1 MIDNF
6 ELFRLPVELGRV
18 IGGND
23 CALDRMTI
31 VALRLST
38 KAGHEAWGYSEVQ
51 TDGRFTRSA
60 PWIRPLPDL
69 EALRAIFATQW
80 WPLLHDRRPDDLA
93 GVRRSHGSAE
103 PAIDAAVR
111 VALWD
116 LQAQEA
122 GLPLYRLFNPA
133 ATSNRKRAY
142 GSLLDFPL
150 SNDEAVHVARGM
162 LDKGITAI
170 KVKVGAP
177 DAGRDLDRL
186 RLIRSV
192 VGPQVSLA
200 ADANEAWNWETA
212 LRRLEQFDAAGVG
225 LEYIEDPLPRDHFS
239 GLQELTRRAP
249 TRVIGHD
256 YLDKIEDMQRLVDCG
271 IGGLRTTGDF
281 DYMLECVRLAERHQ
295 LPVYAGNWQFEIG
308 VHIAAAFDAVDRFE
322 YSALD
327 WNLLVEEPVRISGG
341 VAFAPER
348 PGHGLVLKR

>member
-6 ELFRLPVELGRV
+6 ELFRLPVELGRA

-23 CALDRMTI
+23 CSLDRMTI
-31 VALRLST
+31 VALRLGT
-38 KAGHEAWGYSEVQ
+38 RTGHEAWGYSEVQ
-51 TDGRFTRSA
+51 TDGRFTRGA
-60 PWIRPLPDL
+60 PWIRSLPDL
-69 EALRAIFATQW
+69 EALRSIFATQW
-80 WPLLHDRRPDDLA
+80 WPLLQGRRVDDLA
-93 GVRRSHGSAE
+93 GLRHSHGSAE
-103 PAIDAAVR
+103 PAIDSAVR

-133 ATSNRKRAY
+133 ATSNGKRAY

-150 SNDEAVHVARGM
+150 SDDEAVNVARGM

-177 DAGRDLDRL
+177 DADRDIHRL

-192 VGPQVSLA
+192 IGPHVSLA
-200 ADANEAWNWETA
+200 ADANEAWNWDTA
-212 LRRLEQFDAAGVG
+212 LRRLEQFEAAGVG
-225 LEYIEDPLPRDHFS
+225 LEYIEDPLPRSHFA
-239 GLQELTRRAP
+239 GLQELTRRSP

-256 YLDKIEDMQRLVDCG
+256 YLDTIEDMQRLVDAG
-271 IGGLRTTGDF
+271 IGGIRTTGDF
-281 DYMLECVRLAERHQ
+281 DYMLECVRLAERHH

-308 VHIAAAFDAVDRFE
+308 VHIAAAFDTVDRFE

-341 VAFAPER
+341 MAFAPER